1 MGQDRANGW
10 LGGRSACARLVWGK
24 QVSWG
29 AVAAAALVS
38 PRRTVLLLMIR
49 GVTSGP
55 TGTGAALGT
64 CSAAGGPGMRAGTG
78 AGSGS
83 VGGSSGAGV
92 GAPADLLSI
101 LSMYMGAIA
110 GAIDPGVGAIAIEYL
125 EQSVAGRPSR

>member
-1 MGQDRANGW
+1 
-10 LGGRSACARLVWGK
+10 
-24 QVSWG
+24 
-29 AVAAAALVS
+29 
-38 PRRTVLLLMIR
+38 
-49 GVTSGP
+49 
-55 TGTGAALGT
+55 
-64 CSAAGGPGMRAGTG
+64 MRAGTG